1 MKAVVHVMLKP
12 EVLDPQGK
20 AIARASVSLGHMAV
34 RAVRQGKV
42 FEVELDAQDPARAR
56 ALVEELCQKLLANP
70 VIEDFSIERLEG

>member
-12 EVLDPQGK
+12 EVLDPQGR
-20 AIARASVSLGHMAV
+20 AIARASASLGHTAV

-42 FEVELDAQDPARAR
+42 FLVELDTEDPARAR

>member
-20 AIARASVSLGHMAV
+20 AIARASASLGHTAV

>member
-20 AIARASVSLGHMAV
+20 AIARASASLGHTAV

-70 VIEDFSIERLEG
+70 VIEDFSIERLDG